1 MFKKKPKPAPDEA
14 ASPAEPKK
22 RSKLKLAL
30 IALAP
35 LVLAGGGYA
44 GWTFFLA
51 APAEEAHAEGEDH
64 GVDPQKVAA
73 LKAAADA
80 ETSATYSFALSELI
94 KPDCGAV
101 NATALKAASEAEAH
115 ANGTLVNMSWIAAS
129 RRIASVTEKS
139 CVRLRAEIMTAEQR
153 AAGPKA
159 IAAPKGGG
167 GHH

>member
-1 MFKKKPKPAPDEA
+1 MFKKKPKPAPAET
-14 ASPAEPKK
+14 SETPAEPKK
-22 RSKLKLAL
+22 RSKLRLAL
-30 IALAP
+30 VALAP
-35 LVLAGGGYA
+35 LVLAGGGCA

-115 ANGTLVNMSWIAAS
+115 ADGTLVNMSWIAAS

-139 CVRLRAEIMTAEQR
+139 CVRLRAEIMAAEQR

-167 GHH
+167 H

>member
-30 IALAP
+30 MALAP
-35 LVLAGGGYA
+35 LVLAGGGYG
-44 GWTFFLA
+44 GWAFFLA
-51 APAEEAHAEGEDH
+51 APAEEAHAAAEDH

-94 KPDCGAV
+94 KPDCGIVPAP
-101 NATALKAASEAEAH
+101 ALKAASEAEAH
-115 ANGTLVNMSWIAAS
+115 ADGTLVNMSWIAAS
-129 RRIASVTEKS
+129 RRLASVTGKS
-139 CVRLRAEIMTAEQR
+139 CGRLRAEVITAEQY
-153 AAGPKA
+153 AAGKTTKNT
-159 IAAPKGGG
+159 PKGGG
-167 GHH
+167 GH